1 MRMRRSFYRN
11 QAVSSP
17 AHNNNNN
24 SCATAPATTTILKV
38 PHTPKSPTLTPRTF
52 ELPSSELQFI
62 DECDQEDSQQISNGV
77 TKPQFTLPVEDN
89 GRIYKQRHPLGK
101 KYNIILYKD
110 HQGIH

>member
-62 DECDQEDSQQISNGV
+62 DECEQDSQQISDGV
-77 TKPQFTLPVEDN
+77 TKPQFILPVEEN

-101 KYNIILYKD
+101 KYNIVLYKD